1 MTSPK
6 PIFVLLSG
14 ICALVLTM
22 GVARFAY
29 TPMLAYMQPQTG
41 MGDALAGWLAGW
53 NYLGYL
59 TGVLVVTRLKDLML
73 KDRLYRLSLLLAVL
87 TTAMMPLAGMPLSL
101 DLLTGLLADGSLA
114 QTPAPLMTSTAVPP
128 SATAMA
134 ETPDARWMVEASL
147 IWGLSRFLAG
157 LSTAGG
163 LMLGSGL
170 ILNWLIRHGHR
181 SELGLH
187 FSGLGLGIVLGG
199 LLVELAAPYTDW
211 RGQWWLLTV
220 VGMLLLIPAWR
231 WLPRPNQ
238 GMQLPAGA
246 GAVEGQPSPL
256 WLWLLQAAYLCAG
269 FGYAINATFTV
280 LITEQQPALSGEGG
294 LMWLLVGLAAA
305 PAPILWDRIARRLGY
320 LRTLQLAYLLQII
333 GILLPVLS
341 GSLAAAVASSLL
353 FGLTFIGIV
362 SLVLTMVGVRYPAHP
377 AQIMARL
384 TVGYGI
390 AQIIAPV
397 VAGELAE
404 VTGTF
409 DGSLIWVS
417 TMMALGLLCLV
428 AMGAVAARDIGR
440 GRARQGGSD
449 HYATRRSPS
458 K

>member
-1 MTSPK
+1 MMSPR
-6 PIFVLLSG
+6 PLFVLVSG
-14 ICALVLTM
+14 IFALILTM

-59 TGVLVVTRLKDLML
+59 SGVLLVTRLKDLML
-73 KDRLYRLSLLLAVL
+73 KDRLYRISLLLAVL
-87 TTAMMPLAGMPLSL
+87 TTAMMPLAGMPLSMF
-101 DLLTGLLADGSLA
+101 LAN
-114 QTPAPLMTSTAVPP
+114 AP
-128 SATAMA
+128 
-134 ETPDARWMVEASL
+134 L

-181 SELGLH
+181 SELGIH

-211 RGQWWLLTV
+211 RGQWWLLTG
-220 VGMLLLIPAWR
+220 VGLLLLIPAWR

-238 GMQLPAGA
+238 GMQLQAGA
-246 GAVEGQPSPL
+246 GAAEGEPGPL

-280 LITEQQPALSGEGG
+280 LITEQQPALSGQGG

-305 PAPILWDRIARRLGY
+305 PAPILWDRIARRWGY
-320 LRTLQLAYLLQII
+320 LRTLQVAYLLQII

-404 VTGTF
+404 VTGSF

-417 TMMALGLLCLV
+417 AMMGLGLLCLV
-428 AMGAVAARDIGR
+428 AMAMIAVRDRGR
-440 GRARQGGSD
+440 GAR
-449 HYATRRSPS
+449 
-458 K
+458 

>member
-1 MTSPK
+1 MMSPR
-6 PIFVLLSG
+6 PLFVLVSG
-14 ICALVLTM
+14 IFALILTM

-59 TGVLVVTRLKDLML
+59 SGVLLVTRLKDLML
-73 KDRLYRLSLLLAVL
+73 KDRLYRISLLLAVL
-87 TTAMMPLAGMPLSL
+87 TTAMMPLAGMPLSMF
-101 DLLTGLLADGSLA
+101 LAN
-114 QTPAPLMTSTAVPP
+114 AP
-128 SATAMA
+128 
-134 ETPDARWMVEASL
+134 L

-181 SELGLH
+181 SELGIH

-211 RGQWWLLTV
+211 RGQWWLLTG
-220 VGMLLLIPAWR
+220 VGLLLLIPAWR

-238 GMQLPAGA
+238 GMQLQAGA
-246 GAVEGQPSPL
+246 GAAEGEPGPL

-280 LITEQQPALSGEGG
+280 LITEQQPALSGQGG

-305 PAPILWDRIARRLGY
+305 PAPILWDRVARRWGY
-320 LRTLQLAYLLQII
+320 LRPLQVAYLLQII

-404 VTGTF
+404 VTGSF

-417 TMMALGLLCLV
+417 AMMGLGLLCLV
-428 AMGAVAARDIGR
+428 AMAMIAVRDRGR
-440 GRARQGGSD
+440 GAR
-449 HYATRRSPS
+449 
-458 K
+458 

>member
-1 MTSPK
+1 MRSPR
-6 PIFVLLSG
+6 PLFVLASG
-14 ICALVLTM
+14 IFALILTM

-59 TGVLVVTRLKDLML
+59 TGVLLVTQMRDLMR
-73 KDRLYRLSLLLAVL
+73 KDRLYRLSLLLAVV
-87 TTAMMPLAGMPLSL
+87 TTAMMPLAEVLPRLPL
-101 DLLTGLLADGSLA
+101 
-114 QTPAPLMTSTAVPP
+114 
-128 SATAMA
+128 
-134 ETPDARWMVEASL
+134 VEESW
-147 IWGLSRFLAG
+147 IWGLSRYLAG
-157 LSTAGG
+157 ISSAGG

-211 RGQWWLLTV
+211 RGQWWLLTG
-220 VGMLLLIPAWR
+220 VGGLLLIPAWG

-238 GMQLPAGA
+238 GVQFSAGA
-246 GAVEGQPSPL
+246 GESAREPGPL

-280 LITEQQPALSGEGG
+280 LITEQQPALSGQGG

-305 PAPILWDRIARRLGY
+305 PAPILWDRIARRWGY
-320 LRTLQLAYLLQII
+320 LRTLQVAYLLQIV

-341 GSLAAAVASSLL
+341 GSLAAAIASSLL

-384 TVGYGI
+384 TVGFGI

-397 VAGELAE
+397 IAGELAE
-404 VTGTF
+404 LRGTF
-409 DGSLIWVS
+409 DDSLIMVGVI
-417 TMMALGLLCLV
+417 MVLGLLCLV
-428 AMGAVAARDIGR
+428 AMARMATRESGR
-440 GRARQGGSD
+440 GAQ
-449 HYATRRSPS
+449 A
-458 K
+458 

>member
-59 TGVLVVTRLKDLML
+59 SGVLLVTRLKDLML
-73 KDRLYRLSLLLAVL
+73 KDRLYRISLLLAVL

-101 DLLTGLLADGSLA
+101 EALAQLLADGSLA
-114 QTPAPLMTSTAVPP
+114 QIPASLMTSPAALPA
-128 SATAMA
+128 ATPIV
-134 ETPDARWMVEASL
+134 ETPDAIWMADAPL

-199 LLVELAAPYTDW
+199 LLVELSAPYTDW
-211 RGQWWLLTV
+211 RGQWWLLTG
-220 VGMLLLIPAWR
+220 VGLLLLIPAWH

-238 GMQLPAGA
+238 GMQLQAGA
-246 GAVEGQPSPL
+246 GAGAAEGEPGPL

-280 LITEQQPALSGEGG
+280 LITEQQPALSGQGG

-320 LRTLQLAYLLQII
+320 LRTLQVAYLLQII
-333 GILLPVLS
+333 GILLPVFS
-341 GSLAAAVASSLL
+341 GSLAAAIISSLL

-404 VTGTF
+404 LRGTF
-409 DGSLIWVS
+409 DGSLIMVGAI
-417 TMMALGLLCLV
+417 MVLGLLCLV
-428 AMGAVAARDIGR
+428 AMERIAAAGR
-440 GRARQGGSD
+440 MPAS
-449 HYATRRSPS
+449 S
-458 K
+458 